1 MILSD
6 QSLLYIYTPVSN
18 RIIANFIY
26 FVYTIH
32 FDKISKILFK
42 NPLLPKKYV
51 SDKHKL

>member
-42 NPLLPKKYV
+42 NPLLPKNMFQT
-51 SDKHKL
+51 KHKL